1 MKINDQSERKS
12 ERVKSQWLKISKL
25 STTAMRQRSRK
36 KEMSTLSNI
45 VLSMANMRMNDQ
57 RCSLYRKD
65 KKRKK
70 QTNVELA
77 ELVDT
82 VQVMKVNVRSY

>member
-1 MKINDQSERKS
+1 M
-12 ERVKSQWLKISKL
+12 
-25 STTAMRQRSRK
+25 
-36 KEMSTLSNI
+36 SNI

-70 QTNVELA
+70 QRNVELA

-82 VQVMKVNVRSY
+82 VQVMQVNVRSY

>member
-1 MKINDQSERKS
+1 MS
-12 ERVKSQWLKISKL
+12 
-25 STTAMRQRSRK
+25 QRSKK

-70 QTNVELA
+70 QRNVELA
-77 ELVDT
+77 GLVDT
-82 VQVMKVNVRSY
+82 VQVMQVNVRSY